1 MCVLESVIMVQDVV
15 KYTAAVRGVTDDGT
29 IIVNVTE
36 GADHR
41 INEVLKMTV
50 IYWRESI
57 ISIGRQMQQVFEG
70 QP

>member
-36 GADHR
+36 GADHG

-50 IYWRESI
+50 IYWRGSI
-57 ISIGRQMQQVFEG
+57 ISIGR
-70 QP
+70 